1 MFVDLA
7 AAEIQPAV
15 IDGETREITLSEGLR
30 KKIKAAFEEEDV
42 DAKIYAST
50 SVVKPDSNYVFF
62 SNHWY
67 YLAVLCKKYAQALY
81 PYCRFFDDRIRNNTV
96 ITTDLANGNYENP
109 QFVNLFSD
117 DTDREYMIRFIKAD
131 SDFRPGKA
139 LINKREG
146 NRVAVRSCR
155 DIFGSCVLKKISVP
169 DASSGYLGDVIYYLA
184 KHEALFAEIEK
195 EIKTLLS
202 TPVISDAN
210 DEDERFTPDWFRTK
224 AAEFPAFD
232 EEAEARRGQFLEK
245 YAPDK
250 LRDLEGMDLLRTIF
264 LNDQNKDNLCYEL
277 EFDNKMREL
286 FGSIKSG
293 TAYKYGL
300 HYSKK
305 NGGWATGASRSTQLL
320 TEEEAIELGTQI
332 RDYLVDG
339 ADVLSKYEKIE
350 TLEGYSDLYKE
361 LNAVTEGYVN
371 RVWFLKYYHMIA
383 PELFPPIYSQNAQ
396 ATVLTA
402 IGENPDDN
410 SVVRMGQMQLF
421 VQKCGISSVLFSRI
435 FWSYYSEQT
444 ADDEEDDVIAEIDAS
459 DNEEKFRAWM
469 AGQVTVNGA
478 APSPS
483 TISNNCSALKKVC
496 QLMDIIEY
504 PDVQSFFE
512 ITDIDTFVDIKDIIK
527 GHHDYDEVNKACNN
541 RFLSTALN
549 WYEKYLNETLAAEEE
564 EEVVETPDPYSK
576 DAFLE
581 KVFLTPE
588 EYDKLYKLLLYKKNV
603 ILQGAPGV
611 GKTFLA
617 KRFAYSIIGAKD
629 DRYIELIQFH
639 QNYSY
644 EDFIMGYKPTDDSFE
659 LKTGVFYNFC
669 KKAAKDKEHKY
680 FFIIDE
686 INRGNLSKIFGEL
699 MMLIEGDKRGPKNSL
714 TLAYRDEAF
723 YVPENV
729 YLIGMMNTADRSLAM
744 MDYALR
750 RRFSFFD
757 VEPAFGKPQFKEYLK
772 GYISD
777 PAVVSKVI
785 SRFTDLNKKIAD
797 EENSGLGKGFCIG
810 HSYFC
815 NPPVEGQT
823 DQEWYDTIIE
833 FEVSPLLDEYWW
845 DDKNKA
851 EDCKKELM
859 KD

>member
-7 AAEIQPAV
+7 AAEIQPTV

-67 YLAVLCKKYAQALY
+67 YLAVLCKDYAQALY

-109 QFVNLFSD
+109 QFVSLFSN

-131 SDFRPGKA
+131 ADFRPGKA

-184 KHEALFAEIEK
+184 KHETLFAEMEE

-202 TPVISDAN
+202 TPVISDAI
-210 DEDERFTPDWFRTK
+210 DEAERFTPEWFRSK
-224 AAEFPAFD
+224 AAEFPTLD

-250 LRDLEGMDLLRTIF
+250 LRDLEGVDLLRTIF

-293 TAYKYGL
+293 TSYKYGL

-305 NGGWATGASRSTQLL
+305 NHSWATGAGRNPQFLS
-320 TEEEAIELGTQI
+320 EDEAIELGDQI
-332 RDYLVDG
+332 RDYLIDG
-339 ADVLSKYEKIE
+339 ADVLTKYEKIE
-350 TLEGYSDLYKE
+350 TLDGYSNLYKE
-361 LNAVTEGYVN
+361 LNAATEGYVN

-396 ATVLTA
+396 TTVLST
-402 IGENPDDN
+402 IREDPDDN

-435 FWSYYSEQT
+435 FWSYYSEQS
-444 ADDEEDDVIAEIDAS
+444 ADDEEEDVIGEIDAS
-459 DNEEKFRAWM
+459 DNEEKFRVWM
-469 AGQVTVNGA
+469 AGQVTVNGT

-483 TISNNCSALKKVC
+483 MISNNCSALKKVC

-504 PDVQSFFE
+504 PDIQSIFE

-549 WYEKYLNETLAAEEE
+549 WYEKYLNEIQAAEEE

-576 DAFLE
+576 EAFLE

-669 KKAAKDKEHKY
+669 KKAAKDKGHKY

-777 PAVVSKVI
+777 SSVVSKVI

>member
-109 QFVNLFSD
+109 QFVSLFSD

-131 SDFRPGKA
+131 TDFRPGKA

-184 KHEALFAEIEK
+184 KHETLFAELEE
-195 EIKTLLS
+195 EINNLLS
-202 TPVISDAN
+202 TPVITDAN
-210 DEDERFTPDWFRTK
+210 DKDELFTPDWFRSK
-224 AAEFPAFD
+224 VAEFPSFD
-232 EEAEARRGQFLEK
+232 EEAEARREQFLEK

-250 LRDLEGMDLLRTIF
+250 LRNLEGMDLLRTIF

-396 ATVLTA
+396 TTVLTA

-435 FWSYYSEQT
+435 FWSYYSDQT
-444 ADDEEDDVIAEIDAS
+444 TDDEEEDVIAEIDAS

-504 PDVQSFFE
+504 PDVQSIFE

-851 EDCKKELM
+851 EDCRKELM